1 MTAHIKKTTEEVIET
16 TLWHEDQ
23 ISKLKEKIIKEL
35 KKHSYHA
42 GLNDVPVDLV
52 LLDRAIKIVEQA

>member
-23 ISKLKEKIIKEL
+23 ISKLKEKIIGEL
-35 KKHSYHA
+35 RKNNFIEQDNRL
-42 GLNDVPVDLV
+42 LNYVEFVDE
-52 LLDRAIKIVEQA
+52 AIKIVEQA

>member
-1 MTAHIKKTTEEVIET
+1 MTAHIKKITEEVIET

-35 KKHSYHA
+35 RGIQKEVMVNGWYE
-42 GLNDVPVDLV
+42 GIDE
-52 LLDRAIKIVEQA
+52 AIKIVEQA